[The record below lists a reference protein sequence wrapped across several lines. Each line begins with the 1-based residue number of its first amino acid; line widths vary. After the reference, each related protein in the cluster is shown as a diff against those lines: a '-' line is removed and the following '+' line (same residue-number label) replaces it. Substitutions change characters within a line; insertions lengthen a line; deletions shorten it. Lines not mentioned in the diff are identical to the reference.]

1 MKKYCENCENLEVA
15 KCDVKDLLPWE
26 FRTVR
31 ITEALNNIIRNLG
44 TIPVEELE
52 KLGDTYGIR

>member
-1 MKKYCENCENLEVA
+1 MKKYCENCSKEVEGE
-15 KCDVKDLLPWE
+15 DIISILPWE

-44 TIPVEELE
+44 TIPVEGLE